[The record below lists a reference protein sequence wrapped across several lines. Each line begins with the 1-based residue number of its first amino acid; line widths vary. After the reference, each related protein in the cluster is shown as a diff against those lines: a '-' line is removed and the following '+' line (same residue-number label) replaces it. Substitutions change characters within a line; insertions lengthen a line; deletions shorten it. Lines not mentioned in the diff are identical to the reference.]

1 MQVTLLLKKI
11 EAVQEDLA
19 TLYTKIDS
27 IEEQLKN
34 NIENNGDKI
43 DDEKLESLKIHK
55 DQSKKLEILLEDNS
69 RNLDEVEANLL
80 NPKDVINKVETLFT
94 CEECDETFRNKQN
107 RRKHI
112 MKYHPKYIKCDYCDE
127 TFNES

>member
-1 MQVTLLLKKI
+1 M
-11 EAVQEDLA
+11 A
-19 TLYTKIDS
+19 TLDTKIDS
-27 IEEQLKN
+27 VEEQLQDD
-34 NIENNGDKI
+34 IENNAAKI
-43 DDEKLESLKIHK
+43 DDEKVESLKIHK

-107 RRKHI
+107 RRKQI
-112 MKYHPKYIKCDYCDE
+112 LKYNPKFIICPNNVKL
-127 TFNES
+127 